1 VKRKE
6 LERVKSA
13 SSQPG
18 LSFLV
23 RKSIYAIERCS
34 AFPQRL
40 DGIQFEFVGGTCQ
53 KSSDIKELLIPDFIE
68 NSRQVY
74 EEKYDADLQHCDH

>member
-1 VKRKE
+1 VERKE

-23 RKSIYAIERCS
+23 RKSICTTERWS
-34 AFPQRL
+34 AFPAPL
-40 DGIQFEFVGGTCQ
+40 DGIQFEFVGRTCQ
-53 KSSDIKELLIPDFIE
+53 KSSDIKELLIPDCIE
-68 NSRQVY
+68 NSGWVY
-74 EEKYDADLQHCDH
+74 EKKEDADLPHCDS